1 MYFCY
6 LPFSWIHS
14 YQFNWKYAIEESTDV
29 DCLSCH
35 SREGRDSQTWLPISI
50 ILEKRCRKFLGPFTP
65 YETLPPPSPLRWL
78 CVAVLPKPTFRTT
91 KRTMLREDACQCF
104 HRPYLI
110 NWGPENNN
118 ENNVQSLALNKWVE
132 WLGNNS
138 SINKSNKGAMLPP
151 PWSQHPTLRAKHCTG
166 GRQRAAAQGGGYN
179 SASDC
184 FHTISLHHST
194 SILPLSFHLFLL
206 CLLPFSLSFPSF
218 LPFLTSSLFLL
229 FLIIHFYHSFLCFFF
244 LKNSSLPH
252 ISKLTLE
259 IPCMSE
265 NIQPKGTTGQSR
277 PSTATLMDV
286 HDRGR
291 AERFQIHSLLSL
303 KTS

>member
-50 ILEKRCRKFLGPFTP
+50 ILEKWCRKFLGPFTP
-65 YETLPPPSPLRWL
+65 YETIPPPSPLRWL

-118 ENNVQSLALNKWVE
+118 ENNVQSLALSKWVE

-151 PWSQHPTLRAKHCTG
+151 PWSQHPDPEGQALHWRKAAGSSTGWGLQLRQWLFPHHL
-166 GRQRAAAQGGGYN
+166 
-179 SASDC
+179 SP
-184 FHTISLHHST
+184 SLHLDSPT
-194 SILPLSFHLFLL
+194 LIPSFLT
-206 CLLPFSLSFPSF
+206 LPFAILTLIPIFPPFSHFLSFPSF
-218 LPFLTSSLFLL
+218 F
-229 FLIIHFYHSFLCFFF
+229 
-244 LKNSSLPH
+244 
-252 ISKLTLE
+252 
-259 IPCMSE
+259 
-265 NIQPKGTTGQSR
+265 
-277 PSTATLMDV
+277 D
-286 HDRGR
+286 
-291 AERFQIHSLLSL
+291 HSLLSFFSL
-303 KTS
+303 LFLP